1 MRKEV
6 KDNLLQALGA
16 VMCVEPLDKKDR
28 SELLVM
34 EAGIKATVRQWEAY
48 ESNMIEAHK
57 NDFNLSLLG
66 AD

>member
-6 KDNLLQALGA
+6 KDNLPQALGA

-34 EAGIKATVRQWEAY
+34 EAGIKATLRQWEAY
-48 ESNMIEAHK
+48 
-57 NDFNLSLLG
+57 
-66 AD
+66 